1 MGLSRD
7 LAGILIQR
15 GVIDD
20 TQKVKAEQAARRN
33 KWTFAEALMKEG
45 LASEEVIASALAE
58 QFGLP
63 FASDSNRLLRVETDQ
78 GLDKLVPEDFAR
90 KNLTVPLFR
99 EGNILAVAFA
109 DPENLGVAEVL
120 QMTTKLQIEPFVAAR
135 SQILRQIDTLYGSR
149 AGFIEQALDAPK
161 SPGPAGAASR
171 ETVDLAVGTI
181 DLDKASPAS
190 GAPMA
195 IQLVNAILK
204 QAVSERA
211 SDIHLEI
218 FDDQPILRFRIDGML
233 YERTP
238 PPRDLF
244 LTLVSRLKIVARLDI
259 AERRLPQDGAF
270 SIKLQ
275 DRPID
280 IRMSTCP
287 AAFGEKVVLR
297 LLDKGA
303 VQFDL
308 DKIGLE
314 PRQRDHFLEAARL
327 PHGMIFLT
335 GPTGSGKTSTLYALL
350 NAIKTPSLNFLTIED
365 PVEIKMKG
373 LTQVEVKP
381 NIGLTFAAALRSF
394 LRQDPDILLVGEVR
408 DEETAEICIRAALT
422 GHMVLSTLHTNDA
435 MGCTPRLLDLGAEP
449 FLLSSCLELV
459 AAQRLIRVLCTS
471 CREAYA
477 PDENLMAQVLKE
489 SRIPASELPPNLS
502 FYRPKGCPRCH
513 STGFQGRIGIYEVYR
528 LLPEMKEIIARGKAE
543 AHRLQDVALRNGM
556 WNLRTSG
563 WLKVL
568 RGITSVEEVLTNT

>member
-1 MGLSRD
+1 MAKNRELPD
-7 LAGILIQR
+7 ILIQQ
-15 GVIDD
+15 GVITD
-20 TQKVKAEQAARRN
+20 TQRVRIDQAAHRN
-33 KWTFAEALMKEG
+33 KWTFAEALIKEG
-45 LASEEVIASALAE
+45 LASEEVIAAAVAE
-58 QFGLP
+58 QFAIP
-63 FASDSNRLLRVETDQ
+63 FASQSNKLLRVETDQ
-78 GLDKLVPEDFAR
+78 NLDKLVPEDFAR
-90 KNLTVPLFR
+90 QNLTVPLFR
-99 EGNILAVAFA
+99 EGKILAIAFA
-109 DPENLGVAEVL
+109 DPENSGVVEVL
-120 QMTTKLQIEPFVAAR
+120 QMMTKLQIEPFIAPR
-135 SQILRQIDTLYGSR
+135 SQILREIDTLYGSR
-149 AGFIEQALDAPK
+149 GGFINQTLDAPRPSDK
-161 SPGPAGAASR
+161 PGAA
-171 ETVDLAVGTI
+171 VDLGVGALN
-181 DLDKASPAS
+181 LDQGTSDSA
-190 GAPMA
+190 APMA

-204 QAVSERA
+204 QAAAERA

-244 LTLVSRLKIVARLDI
+244 LALVSRLKIVARLDI

-297 LLDKGA
+297 LLDKQA
-303 VQFDL
+303 VEFDL

-314 PRQRDHFLEAARL
+314 ARQKKDFLEAASL

-350 NAIKTPSLNFLTIED
+350 NTIKTPSLNFLTIED

-381 NIGLTFAAALRSF
+381 SIGLTFASALRSF

-408 DEETAEICIRAALT
+408 DEETAEICVRASLT
-422 GHMVLSTLHTNDA
+422 GHLVLSTLHTNDA
-435 MGCTPRLLDLGAEP
+435 LACTPRLLDLGVEP

-459 AAQRLIRVLCTS
+459 AAQRLIRVLCRS
-471 CREAYA
+471 CREPYV
-477 PDENLMAQVLKE
+477 PDEALMGQVLKE
-489 SRIPASELPPNLS
+489 SRIPASDLPSGLT
-502 FYRPKGCPRCH
+502 FYKAKGCDRCCN
-513 STGFQGRIGIYEVYR
+513 TGFQGRIGIYEVYR
-528 LLPEMKEIIARGKAE
+528 LVPEMKEIIAQGKADVLK
-543 AHRLQDVALRNGM
+543 LQEVALRKGM

-568 RGITSVEEVLTNT
+568 RGITTVDEVLTNT